1 MYCYFR
7 ATFHTFQ
14 TRKWIFNIRYG
25 FWTKSETEMLTYEQ
39 DEIWHTRRYK
49 DNSNNV
55 VALVV
60 VVMVAAAAVVFV
72 MREISRAPAI
82 RLAIRR

>member
-7 ATFHTFQ
+7 ASFHTFQ
-14 TRKWIFNIRYG
+14 TRKLIFNIRYG
-25 FWTKSETEMLTYEQ
+25 FWTKSEAEIRTCQQ
-39 DEIWHTRRYK
+39 DEIRHTRRYK

-60 VVMVAAAAVVFV
+60 VVMVAAAVVFV
-72 MREISRAPAI
+72 MGKISRAPAI